1 MSYKYQGGALML
13 AIVSASALAN
23 PYSPQ
28 CNDLT
33 LGVTRVVSTTNKVLH
48 FNQNTSLTPIER
60 GVNLPDGFGG
70 IDYLCVGDG
79 VDGGATYS
87 LFRESG
93 FNGIVSEVFSDKKTA
108 AARVDVRRSDIKSIS
123 LRSNVYLHKWAD
135 GEYGYVNNLY
145 RYHNPYTGDHERFKL
160 KYDGNYSYFPVNK
173 TDTYQW
179 KYIGVDAIKQDQVNP
194 SDIAYRNAIAAG
206 LGDRDARVQGVE
218 SRNYSQLKL
227 INGNPGNSFSQN
239 YGYTFQ
245 TTINFEDGNAHRKVN
260 TQEVRLYEVAD
271 PSEYVPG
278 RGTSLNERL
287 HLVKTF
293 TGNFAGTGEVL
304 SYSGNAR
311 NSVGYKTQLFVV
323 IKYENGREYGGYT
336 NQITLQQ

>member
-1 MSYKYQGGALML
+1 MSYKFQVGALML
-13 AIVSASALAN
+13 ATVSASALAN

-33 LGVTRVVSTTNKVLH
+33 LGITRVVSTTNKVLH
-48 FNQNTSLTPIER
+48 FNQNTSLTPTER
-60 GVNLPDGFGG
+60 GVDLPDNFGG
-70 IDYLCVGDG
+70 VEYICVGDG

-87 LFRESG
+87 FFREKG
-93 FNGIVSEVFSDKKTA
+93 FNNIVREIFSDKKTA
-108 AARVDVRRSDIKSIS
+108 AARIDVQRGDIKSIS
-123 LRSNVYLHKWAD
+123 LRGNAYLHKWTE

-160 KYDGNYSYFPVNK
+160 MYDGNYSYFPINK
-173 TDTYQW
+173 TDSYQW
-179 KYIGVDAIKQDQVNP
+179 KYVGVDAIKQDQINP
-194 SDIAYRNAIAAG
+194 SDIAYRNAIVAG
-206 LGDRDARVQGVE
+206 LGDRDARVQGIE

-227 INGNPGNSFSQN
+227 INGNPGNSSSST

-260 TQEVRLYEVAD
+260 TQEVRLYEVTD
-271 PSEYVPG
+271 PAEQIIG
-278 RGTSLNERL
+278 HGTSLIDRL

-293 TGNFAGTGEVL
+293 TGKFAGTGKL
-304 SYSGNAR
+304 ISYSSNAR

-323 IKYENGREYGGYT
+323 IKYENGREYSGYT